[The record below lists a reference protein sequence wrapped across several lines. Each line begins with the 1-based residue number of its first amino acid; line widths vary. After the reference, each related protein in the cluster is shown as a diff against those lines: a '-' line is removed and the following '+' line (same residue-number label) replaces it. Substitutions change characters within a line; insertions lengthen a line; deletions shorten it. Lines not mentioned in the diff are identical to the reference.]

1 MTSIDDQLI
10 ILPQKFAKE
19 ITDHAIKEYPN
30 ECCGILAGTKNQ
42 FLQLFRMTNVESS
55 PYRFSWDPK
64 ELFKAWNTMEDNQWE
79 HRAVY
84 HSHTHSQAYPSD
96 TDVRLAA
103 WPDAF
108 YLIISLADKENPVIR
123 IFQILDG
130 KISEKRMIT
139 Q

>member
-1 MTSIDDQLI
+1 MACKDKKLI
-10 ILPQKFAKE
+10 ILPRKFAKE
-19 ITDHAIKEYPN
+19 INKHAIQEYPN

-42 FLQLFRMTNVESS
+42 FLQLFRMTNVETS
-55 PYRFSWDPK
+55 PYRFSWNPK
-64 ELFKAWNTMEDNQWE
+64 ELFKAWTTMEDNQWE

-96 TDVRLAA
+96 TDVRLAG

-108 YLIISLADKENPVIR
+108 YLIISLADKENPIMR
-123 IFQILDG
+123 IFRIIDG
-130 KISEKRMIT
+130 VISENRMIT